1 MSFFFTFWQRSYHQF
16 SKSFMIPLRIIKVR
30 DNDVSIRS
38 DEGLSLKMSFLE
50 YLNYGHFT
58 SSIQLI
64 KLKYFRLN

>member
-1 MSFFFTFWQRSYHQF
+1 
-16 SKSFMIPLRIIKVR
+16 MIPLRIIKAR

-58 SSIQLI
+58 SWTQLI
-64 KLKYFRLN
+64 KPKYFRLI